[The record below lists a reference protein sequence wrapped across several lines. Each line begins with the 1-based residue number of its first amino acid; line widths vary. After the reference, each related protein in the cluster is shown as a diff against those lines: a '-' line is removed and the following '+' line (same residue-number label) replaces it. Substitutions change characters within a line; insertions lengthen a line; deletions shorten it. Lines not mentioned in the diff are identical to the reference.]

1 MKERT
6 GGEGPPIF
14 LAMSTIMLLR
24 HGETHFNRAKRIQGQ
39 MDSPLTLIGIEQARA
54 YGRTVATQIAANPGN
69 WTIVTSPMGRCR
81 QTTAILCEVAGLD
94 FADVTIDPRLAEVNA
109 GQWSGLRKT
118 DLPAALMEGGGRAA
132 WYFRSP
138 NGEDWQALAAR
149 LAAWLAERRDGEK
162 IIAVSHGVAGR
173 VLRGLYAHQDPDQ
186 ALAGE
191 SPQNAFFRLSEGQCE
206 RIACI

>member
-1 MKERT
+1 
-6 GGEGPPIF
+6 
-14 LAMSTIMLLR
+14 
-24 HGETHFNRAKRIQGQ
+24 

-54 YGRTVATQIAANPGN
+54 YGRTVAKQIAADPGN
-69 WTIVTSPMGRCR
+69 WAIVTSPMGRCR
-81 QTTAILCEVAGLD
+81 QTTAIMCEIAGLN

-118 DLPAALMEGGGRAA
+118 DLPSALLEGHGCAA

-138 NGEDWQALAAR
+138 NGEDWPALAGR
-149 LAAWLAERRDGEK
+149 LAAWLAERRHEEK

-173 VLRGLYAHQDPDQ
+173 VLRGLYARQDPDR

-191 SPQNAFFRLSEGQCE
+191 SPQDAFFCLSEGRCE